1 MRIMKPKRLKQG
13 DVIGICAPA
22 SPPPSEDKLN
32 KGIRYLEQLGFRVK
46 PGKNVYRRRGY
57 LAGTDL
63 ERASDINQFFAD
75 PKVKA
80 IFTVRGGYGSHR
92 ILPLLDF
99 DLIKRNPKILVG
111 YSDITALHFALL
123 SKIGLV
129 TFFGPMV
136 AVEMA
141 DDLTKKTEV
150 QFWDCLMSAR
160 SPHSIKGDPAQSSI
174 FHRSGSATGRLLG
187 GNLSLVTALV
197 GTQFFPSIRDPIF
210 ILEEID
216 ERPYRIDRMLQ
227 QIKLSGIFKKTK
239 GVALADFRG
248 GEPEKGKPSLTLRQI
263 FRDTF
268 QDYSFPIVSGFSIG
282 HIKESLSFPIGTK
295 VKMDGRKNSIEF
307 LEAGVSK

>member
-1 MRIMKPKRLKQG
+1 MKPKRLKQG

-22 SPPPSEDKLN
+22 SPPASVEKLN
-32 KGIRYLEQLGFRVK
+32 KGIAYLERCGFRVEA
-46 PGKNVYRRRGY
+46 GKNIFKKRGY
-57 LAGTDL
+57 LAGTDNQ
-63 ERASDINQFFAD
+63 RADDLNKLFAN

-80 IFTVRGGYGSHR
+80 IFTIRGGYGSQR
-92 ILPLLDF
+92 ILPLLDYN
-99 DLIKRNPKILVG
+99 LIKRNPKILVG

-129 TFFGPMV
+129 TFSGPMV

-141 DDLTKKTEV
+141 DDLTKKTEE

-160 SPHSIKGDPAQSSI
+160 PPHSIKGDPTQSSI
-174 FHRSGSATGRLLG
+174 FHRSGSATGQLLG

-227 QIKLSGIFKKTK
+227 QMKLSGIFKKAK

-248 GEPEKGKPSLTLRQI
+248 CEPEKGKPSLTLQQI
-263 FRDTF
+263 FRDIF

-282 HIKESLSFPIGTK
+282 HIKDSLSFPIG
-295 VKMDGRKNSIEF
+295 VKIKIDGGKNCIEF
-307 LEAGVSK
+307 IEAGVTK

>member
-1 MRIMKPKRLKQG
+1 MKPKRLKQG

-129 TFFGPMV
+129 TFSGPMV

-141 DDLTKKTEV
+141 DDLTKKTEE

-160 SPHSIKGDPAQSSI
+160 PPHSIKGDPAQSSI

-239 GVALADFRG
+239 GVALADFRC